1 MNYHGV
7 EIAGIGLDPRAVET
21 TKMVLKPQRPLPL
34 MTQQEF
40 DQTHSYNVVNTG
52 NHQEDHVIQVHAL
65 NVYISGNL
73 ADSYHI
79 QRNAILPVAVNGF
92 TYDDLTTPQIYIHVA
107 GIVEQASFLREIY
120 FNKVDLFRYL
130 QLNQQ

>member
-1 MNYHGV
+1 MNYHGA

-21 TKMVLKPQRPLPL
+21 TKMVLRPQHAIPL

-40 DQTHSYNVVNTG
+40 DQTHNYNVVNTG

-73 ADSYHI
+73 AESYHI
-79 QRNAILPVAVNGF
+79 QRNSILPVAVNGF
-92 TYDDLTTPQIYIHVA
+92 TYDNLVTPQIYIHVA